1 MKINVDDLTIYT
13 SFGALENGETFYYE
27 PSDVIWMKLREDEYP
42 NSAVSLDDGTVCMF
56 NDDERVIKVDIECEV
71 TVNLSNKN
79 LDIILSNENKGEKI
93 MNISL
98 NGDFT
103 IDELR
108 KILSLAENK
117 DEDICVNKSPN
128 EFLICDLDNECI
140 YGTVRTDKSK
150 EEVQKIINDVK
161 KIESYDSW
169 DLEER
174 FDEEGISYTNSCEKV
189 YF

>member
-1 MKINVDDLTIYT
+1 
-13 SFGALENGETFYYE
+13 
-27 PSDVIWMKLREDEYP
+27 
-42 NSAVSLDDGTVCMF
+42 
-56 NDDERVIKVDIECEV
+56 
-71 TVNLSNKN
+71 
-79 LDIILSNENKGEKI
+79 

-108 KILSLAENK
+108 EILSLAENQGTTDK
-117 DEDICVNKSPN
+117 SVDTSLHIEGNYATIDADINEDGDICVNKSPN
-128 EFLICDLDNECI
+128 EFLVCDSDNECI

-150 EEVQKIINDVK
+150 EEVQNIINDVK
-161 KIESYDSW
+161 RIEFYSSW

-174 FDEEGISYTNSCEKV
+174 FDEEGISYTEGCAKV